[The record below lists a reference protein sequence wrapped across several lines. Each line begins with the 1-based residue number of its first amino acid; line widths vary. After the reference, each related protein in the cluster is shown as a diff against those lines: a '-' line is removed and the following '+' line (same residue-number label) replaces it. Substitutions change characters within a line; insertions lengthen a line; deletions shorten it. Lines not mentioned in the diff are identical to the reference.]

1 MIDISNIK
9 IYEPSISEREK
20 LNISWSNYEF
30 LRLAKIENVTYF
42 VKPIDIQCYINTK
55 IFEELAKKIDLLCCP
70 SLICREEDDSFLALS
85 QSLFSISNGSYT
97 FMGNILAEKEIERVD
112 NSCLIHRM
120 TVVSNRF
127 TRKKYADN
135 TFRELIQYFPSMLVS
150 KYLKMIAL
158 DLYLGQKDR
167 HQNNMQ
173 INTKTGDLA
182 PLYDNELCL
191 LDKNVWFY
199 YNEVGDEI
207 DIYCNPLIVVQ
218 NTKRGICDL
227 LEDYPDMI
235 KIFNILLETDFSSI
249 IKSIIEIDGIKLK
262 NSLFDLYLKEE
273 EDIKKFY
280 KSIL

>member
-70 SLICREEDDSFLALS
+70 SLICSEDDDSLLALS

-112 NSCLIHRM
+112 NSCLVHRM

-150 KYLKMIAL
+150 KYLKMITL